1 MVNEG
6 IEVVLTEIPMA
17 DLVQIDKYADR
28 QLNPVDVV
36 ITDKHFFDRLTD
48 PRNDKPISAAELT
61 GFFKRLAKNKKK
73 FLDFVQQYGQIVAKD
88 NRTNINIPFMQQANK
103 IIAKT
108 IMRKDNYMTSNPIYK
123 FEDVIPGGLAQGLDL
138 TDIANKHKVDIDDLM
153 KEFAEGVKVE
163 MEHTDD
169 IEVAKEIAMDHLAED
184 PNYYTKLKRIEE
196 AKEEAT
202 EATTTASTGAY
213 STPAF
218 VAKNSK
224 NWRGGKKPLYKG
236 GKFVQVKKKCLTFP
250 YCNQGAGAIKLSENL
265 NNSNALKNASDRLG
279 LSEEV
284 VLNILNKI
292 QNNKK

>member
-1 MVNEG
+1 MLTHLTQQLVKG
-6 IEVVLTEIPMA
+6 I
-17 DLVQIDKYADR
+17 
-28 QLNPVDVV
+28 
-36 ITDKHFFDRLTD
+36 
-48 PRNDKPISAAELT
+48 
-61 GFFKRLAKNKKK
+61 
-73 FLDFVQQYGQIVAKD
+73 
-88 NRTNINIPFMQQANK
+88 
-103 IIAKT
+103 
-108 IMRKDNYMTSNPIYK
+108 
-123 FEDVIPGGLAQGLDL
+123 
-138 TDIANKHKVDIDDLM
+138 
-153 KEFAEGVKVE
+153 KVE

-265 NNSNALKNASDRLG
+265 NNSNALKNASERLG

>member
-1 MVNEG
+1 MESSKN
-6 IEVVLTEIPMA
+6 IFNKSLQDAFTKQPNIKLNA
-17 DLVQIDKYADR
+17 DTMGDAIKYQQDM
-28 QLNPVDVV
+28 
-36 ITDKHFFDRLTD
+36 K
-48 PRNDKPISAAELT
+48 E
-61 GFFKRLAKNKKK
+61 NKKK
-73 FLDFVQQYGQIVAKD
+73 VESQEATGASSAGAYSAPLFTKEESKEGKKLK
-88 NRTNINIPFMQQANK
+88 
-103 IIAKT
+103 
-108 IMRKDNYMTSNPIYK
+108 
-123 FEDVIPGGLAQGLDL
+123 GGLANTSSLFDL
-138 TDIANKHKVDIDDLM
+138 ATKHVEDKSVKKQSSERISKMLTHLTQQLV
-153 KEFAEGVKVE
+153 KGIKVE

-265 NNSNALKNASDRLG
+265 NNSNALKNASERLG

>member
-1 MVNEG
+1 MESSKN
-6 IEVVLTEIPMA
+6 IFNKAIQDAFTKQSNIKLNA
-17 DLVQIDKYADR
+17 DTMGDAIKYQQDM
-28 QLNPVDVV
+28 
-36 ITDKHFFDRLTD
+36 K
-48 PRNDKPISAAELT
+48 E
-61 GFFKRLAKNKKK
+61 NKKK
-73 FLDFVQQYGQIVAKD
+73 VESQEATGASSAGAYSAPLFTKEESKEGKKLK
-88 NRTNINIPFMQQANK
+88 
-103 IIAKT
+103 
-108 IMRKDNYMTSNPIYK
+108 
-123 FEDVIPGGLAQGLDL
+123 GGLADTSNLFDL
-138 TDIANKHKVDIDDLM
+138 AAKHVEDKTVKKQSPERIAKMLTHLTQQLVKGI
-153 KEFAEGVKVE
+153 KVE

-169 IEVAKEIAMDHLAED
+169 IEIAKEIAMDHLAED

-196 AKEEAT
+196 AREEAT

-265 NNSNALKNASDRLG
+265 NNSNALKNASARLG

-284 VLNILNKI
+284 VLDILSKI
-292 QNNKK
+292 NNKKN